1 MAEAAPEPRDWATE
15 ITQWLQAT
23 GKTQTWYKQV
33 LADALRLEE
42 GERAAPSPGQ
52 VGKAL
57 RGLGWVKDKYQSG
70 QGKDRAVVWRA
81 PKQGCTTGTTE
92 APMTCSNIK

>member
-33 LADALRLEE
+33 LAE
-42 GERAAPSPGQ
+42 GVIAPF
-52 VGKAL
+52 
-57 RGLGWVKDKYQSG
+57 
-70 QGKDRAVVWRA
+70 
-81 PKQGCTTGTTE
+81 PKFQE
-92 APMTCSNIK
+92 LKN

>member
-23 GKTQTWYKQV
+23 GKTQTCYKQV

-42 GERAAPSPGQ
+42 GERVAPSPGQ

-57 RGLGWVKDKYQSG
+57 RGHKRQDKLSCSVNERHTAWVNNEF
-70 QGKDRAVVWRA
+70 
-81 PKQGCTTGTTE
+81 P
-92 APMTCSNIK
+92 P